1 MRNNRLWQRVVATA
15 LAVVLAL
22 PVAGIGSVK
31 QAEAKTTYKAV
42 IEEDFSGDSYCEKIM
57 AYNGGQLDVKDG
69 VMYVSGPAGS
79 GIRAAFVDV
88 EPEQTYRI
96 SYKAKVDKSSVN
108 AFIQP
113 WRTENGE
120 EVEGSYGDADYLGY
134 ACYQWG
140 DGNWHDFCVEYT
152 VPADKNQI
160 QFVLYE
166 NDGNA
171 NYAFAIDDLMIE
183 AVKEIPNLVVNG
195 NFGEE
200 NAETKGWDV
209 ETASKQQVVTKTEYI
224 VNGDFEGEAINYAEG
239 NSANA
244 SIVSGQGVDGSR
256 ALKFTRASETTT
268 PNPYVFF
275 TPTGL
280 DTTGTVEY
288 TLSFKLRSTGAHW
301 QGYIINQGADNW
313 GAIGW
318 TAASD
323 TWTEY
328 TYKFVTTTGTAQI
341 GIQAVQGA
349 GDIYIDDFSVSVE
362 EAQTE
367 QIKTEKFPNGD
378 FEGEAIN
385 YAEGNSANASIVSGE
400 GVDGS
405 RALKFTRASE
415 TTTPNP
421 YVFFTPT
428 GLDTTGTVEYTLSF
442 KLRST
447 GAHWQGYI
455 INQGA
460 DNWGAIGWTAAND
473 TWTEYTYKFVTT
485 TGTAQ
490 IGIQAVQGAGDIY
503 IDDFSVAVI
512 KETPVY
518 IYTDGVGEFGR
529 DGYGLKITDDTATAT
544 VGATENI
551 YEYSVWVKLEQGAHV
566 ALLANGAQEVATSDK
581 SDGEWINLSGVFVA
595 EDGLET
601 FGIEAEGTVYVD
613 DVEVYA
619 HVHDLVLVKGKA
631 ANCTESGVKEHYV
644 CSLCDLHFQDEAGT
658 IALTE
663 EDYVIPAKG
672 HQYRK
677 VTTKAS
683 YKKAGKIVE
692 ICDCG
697 KVKSTTVIYA
707 PTSITASSKKYNK
720 KSQTTT
726 IVVKDSKGK
735 VIPSSEYTVS
745 GNKATK
751 VGTYTATVTF
761 KGSKYTGKM
770 SVKWKIYPLGTS
782 IKSVKSLRKSLRI
795 TWSSQKS
802 ETSGYKIQVSTDKHF
817 KKSVKT
823 VKISKNKSTY
833 TTVKGLK
840 AYKKY
845 YIRICTY
852 KGSYVS
858 SWSKVKTAK
867 TR

>member
-1 MRNNRLWQRVVATA
+1 MNAAYSENWNSTAIVA
-15 LAVVLAL
+15 
-22 PVAGIGSVK
+22 
-31 QAEAKTTYKAV
+31 
-42 IEEDFSGDSYCEKIM
+42 
-57 AYNGGQLDVKDG
+57 
-69 VMYVSGPAGS
+69 
-79 GIRAAFVDV
+79 
-88 EPEQTYRI
+88 
-96 SYKAKVDKSSVN
+96 
-108 AFIQP
+108 
-113 WRTENGE
+113 
-120 EVEGSYGDADYLGY
+120 
-134 ACYQWG
+134 
-140 DGNWHDFCVEYT
+140 
-152 VPADKNQI
+152 
-160 QFVLYE
+160 
-166 NDGNA
+166 
-171 NYAFAIDDLMIE
+171 
-183 AVKEIPNLVVNG
+183 
-195 NFGEE
+195 
-200 NAETKGWDV
+200 
-209 ETASKQQVVTKTEYI
+209 
-224 VNGDFEGEAINYAEG
+224 
-239 NSANA
+239 
-244 SIVSGQGVDGSR
+244 
-256 ALKFTRASETTT
+256 
-268 PNPYVFF
+268 
-275 TPTGL
+275 
-280 DTTGTVEY
+280 
-288 TLSFKLRSTGAHW
+288 
-301 QGYIINQGADNW
+301 
-313 GAIGW
+313 
-318 TAASD
+318 
-323 TWTEY
+323 
-328 TYKFVTTTGTAQI
+328 
-341 GIQAVQGA
+341 
-349 GDIYIDDFSVSVE
+349 
-362 EAQTE
+362 
-367 QIKTEKFPNGD
+367 
-378 FEGEAIN
+378 
-385 YAEGNSANASIVSGE
+385 GE

-405 RALKFTRASE
+405 SAQSLQSGALYYTSATPIFVAGTKYVVSFDARSTGTAIWRCYIDNLRAGATNWQILGDYDG
-415 TTTPNP
+415 TTEWQT
-421 YVFFTPT
+421 YQYEFTPT
-428 GLDTTGTVEYTLSF
+428 EATAWPQLGFQVVGGSGVLYVDNFRVASVEE
-442 KLRST
+442 
-447 GAHWQGYI
+447 A
-455 INQGA
+455 
-460 DNWGAIGWTAAND
+460 
-473 TWTEYTYKFVTT
+473 
-485 TGTAQ
+485 
-490 IGIQAVQGAGDIY
+490 
-503 IDDFSVAVI
+503 
-512 KETPVY
+512 PVY

-551 YEYSVWVKLEQGAHV
+551 YEYSVWVKLEKGAKV
-566 ALLANGAQEVATSDK
+566 TLWANGAQEVASSDK
-581 SDGEWINLSGVFVA
+581 SDGEWINLAGEFVA
-595 EDGLET
+595 EDGLEP
-601 FGIEAEGTVYVD
+601 FGVEAEGTVYVD

-631 ANCTESGVKEHYV
+631 ANCTDPGVKEHYV

-658 IALTE
+658 IVLSE

-833 TTVKGLK
+833 TTIKGLK

>member
-69 VMYVSGPAGS
+69 VMYVSGPARS

-96 SYKAKVDKSSVN
+96 SYKVKVDKSSVN
-108 AFIQP
+108 AFVQP

-120 EVEGSYGDADYLGY
+120 EVEGSYGDADYLGN

-166 NDGNA
+166 NDGVA
-171 NYAFAIDDLMIE
+171 DYTFAIDDFKIE
-183 AVKEIPNLVVNG
+183 AVKEIPNLVANG

-224 VNGDFEGEAINYAEG
+224 INGDFEGEAINYAEG

-256 ALKFTRASETTT
+256 ALKFTRASESTS
-268 PNPYVFF
+268 PNPFVFF

-301 QGYIINQGADNW
+301 QGYIVENGATANW

-318 TAASD
+318 EAASD

-349 GDIYIDDFSVSVE
+349 GDIYV
-362 EAQTE
+362 
-367 QIKTEKFPNGD
+367 
-378 FEGEAIN
+378 
-385 YAEGNSANASIVSGE
+385 
-400 GVDGS
+400 
-405 RALKFTRASE
+405 
-415 TTTPNP
+415 
-421 YVFFTPT
+421 
-428 GLDTTGTVEYTLSF
+428 
-442 KLRST
+442 
-447 GAHWQGYI
+447 
-455 INQGA
+455 
-460 DNWGAIGWTAAND
+460 
-473 TWTEYTYKFVTT
+473 
-485 TGTAQ
+485 
-490 IGIQAVQGAGDIY
+490 
-503 IDDFSVAVI
+503 DDFSVAVI

-529 DGYGLKITDDTATAT
+529 DGYGLKITDNTATAYVDT
-544 VGATENI
+544 TETI
-551 YEYSVWVKLEQGAHV
+551 YDYSVWVKLEQGANV
-566 ALLANGAQEVATSDK
+566 TLLANGAQEVATSDK
-581 SDGEWINLSGVFVA
+581 GDGEWINLSGVFVA

-601 FGIEAEGTVYVD
+601 FGVEAEGTVYVD

-631 ANCTESGVKEHYV
+631 ANCTDPGVKEHYV

-658 IALTE
+658 IVLTE
-663 EDYVIPAKG
+663 ENYVIPAKG

-782 IKSVKSLRKSLRI
+782 IKSVKSLRKSLRV

-802 ETSGYKIQVSTDKHF
+802 ETSGYKIQVSTDKYF

-823 VKISKNKSTY
+823 VKISKNSTTY
-833 TTVKGLK
+833 TTIKGLK